1 MSEVKNLRH
10 SQSAL
15 LAKLTKGMFDM
26 KNILTSRRLVVA
38 VIVAIVTIGVIVI
51 SSRAQNSQ
59 KEPSLP
65 TRVVSDVSGWVSS
78 VVSSPVKAVSG
89 GYEAVS
95 GLLNTYKENQALTEK
110 VDDLAQ
116 AKVQLQT
123 LQAEN
128 RALKDQLQ
136 IENTLTDYKV
146 VNAVVISR
154 SPSNWQSQLIVNK
167 GSNAG
172 IKKGMSVMGS
182 GGLIGRVSEVNTTNA
197 KVELLSDDSQVA
209 DRFAIR
215 VANKNG
221 DVVDGIVTSFN
232 QEKNLIVMGQ
242 ITSDVALEKGDLVT
256 TSGLGGVTPAGLYVG
271 KVQKVSQDDYG
282 LSKKI
287 YIKPATDF
295 NNIPVVSVAIPQQ

>member
-1 MSEVKNLRH
+1 
-10 SQSAL
+10 
-15 LAKLTKGMFDM
+15 M

-95 GLLNTYKENQALTEK
+95 GLLNTYKENQALTEN

-215 VANKNG
+215 VANKDG
-221 DVVDGIVTSFN
+221 EVVDGIVTSFN

-242 ITSDVALEKGDLVT
+242 ITSDVSLEKGDLVT

-271 KVQKVSQDDYG
+271 KVQKISQDDYG

-287 YIKPATDF
+287 YINPATDF

>member
-1 MSEVKNLRH
+1 MWRY
-10 SQSAL
+10 L

-65 TRVVSDVSGWVSS
+65 TRVVSDASGWVSS

-116 AKVQLQT
+116 VKVQLQT

-215 VANKNG
+215 VANKDG
-221 DVVDGIVTSFN
+221 EVVDGIVTSFN

-271 KVQKVSQDDYG
+271 KVQKISQDDYG

>member
-1 MSEVKNLRH
+1 
-10 SQSAL
+10 
-15 LAKLTKGMFDM
+15 M

-51 SSRAQNSQ
+51 SSRSQNSQ

>member
-1 MSEVKNLRH
+1 
-10 SQSAL
+10 
-15 LAKLTKGMFDM
+15 M

-65 TRVVSDVSGWVSS
+65 TRVVSDASGWVSS

-215 VANKNG
+215 VANKDG
-221 DVVDGIVTSFN
+221 EVVDGIVTSFN

-271 KVQKVSQDDYG
+271 KVQKISQDDYG

>member
-1 MSEVKNLRH
+1 MWRY
-10 SQSAL
+10 L

-221 DVVDGIVTSFN
+221 DVVNGIVTSFN

>member
-1 MSEVKNLRH
+1 VWRY
-10 SQSAL
+10 L

-215 VANKNG
+215 VANKDG
-221 DVVDGIVTSFN
+221 EVVDGIVTSFN

-242 ITSDVALEKGDLVT
+242 ITSDVSLEKGDLVT

-271 KVQKVSQDDYG
+271 KVQKISQDDYG

-287 YIKPATDF
+287 YINPATDF

>member
-1 MSEVKNLRH
+1 
-10 SQSAL
+10 
-15 LAKLTKGMFDM
+15 M

-172 IKKGMSVMGS
+172 IKKGMSVMDS

-215 VANKNG
+215 VANKDG
-221 DVVDGIVTSFN
+221 EVVDGIVTSFN

-271 KVQKVSQDDYG
+271 KVQKISQDDYG

>member
-1 MSEVKNLRH
+1 
-10 SQSAL
+10 
-15 LAKLTKGMFDM
+15 M

-59 KEPSLP
+59 KESSLP

-215 VANKNG
+215 VANKDG
-221 DVVDGIVTSFN
+221 EVVDGIVTSFN

-271 KVQKVSQDDYG
+271 KVQKISQDDYG

>member
-1 MSEVKNLRH
+1 MWRY
-10 SQSAL
+10 L

-215 VANKNG
+215 VANKDG
-221 DVVDGIVTSFN
+221 EVVDGIVTSFN

-242 ITSDVALEKGDLVT
+242 ITSDVSLEKGDLVT

-271 KVQKVSQDDYG
+271 KVQKISQDDYG

>member
-1 MSEVKNLRH
+1 
-10 SQSAL
+10 
-15 LAKLTKGMFDM
+15 M

-65 TRVVSDVSGWVSS
+65 TRVVSDASGWVSS

-116 AKVQLQT
+116 VKVQLQT

-215 VANKNG
+215 VANKDG
-221 DVVDGIVTSFN
+221 EVVDGIVTSFN

-271 KVQKVSQDDYG
+271 KVQKISQDDYG

>member
-1 MSEVKNLRH
+1 MWRY
-10 SQSAL
+10 L

-271 KVQKVSQDDYG
+271 KVQKISQDDYG

>member
-1 MSEVKNLRH
+1 
-10 SQSAL
+10 
-15 LAKLTKGMFDM
+15 M

-116 AKVQLQT
+116 AKVQLQM

-215 VANKNG
+215 VANKDG
-221 DVVDGIVTSFN
+221 EVVDGIVTSFN

-271 KVQKVSQDDYG
+271 KVQKISQDDYG

>member
-1 MSEVKNLRH
+1 
-10 SQSAL
+10 
-15 LAKLTKGMFDM
+15 M

-215 VANKNG
+215 VANKDG
-221 DVVDGIVTSFN
+221 EVVDGIVTSFK

-242 ITSDVALEKGDLVT
+242 ITSDVSWEKGDLVT

-271 KVQKVSQDDYG
+271 KVQKISQDDYG

-287 YIKPATDF
+287 YINPATDF

>member
-1 MSEVKNLRH
+1 
-10 SQSAL
+10 
-15 LAKLTKGMFDM
+15 M

-65 TRVVSDVSGWVSS
+65 TRVVSDASGWVSS

-116 AKVQLQT
+116 VKVQLQT

-128 RALKDQLQ
+128 HALKDQLQ

-215 VANKNG
+215 VANKDG
-221 DVVDGIVTSFN
+221 EVVDGIVTSFN

-271 KVQKVSQDDYG
+271 KVQKISQDDYG

>member
-1 MSEVKNLRH
+1 
-10 SQSAL
+10 
-15 LAKLTKGMFDM
+15 M

-215 VANKNG
+215 VANKDG
-221 DVVDGIVTSFN
+221 EVVDGIVTSFN

-242 ITSDVALEKGDLVT
+242 ITSDVDLEKGDLVT

-271 KVQKVSQDDYG
+271 KVQKISQDDYG